1 MAEEETEEA
10 RQEARA
16 RRLSRNPQERVRGLA
31 MAQQQKVARSGELS
45 DRVALERLYGK
56 SVWETLL
63 NNARLTPPEVLRI
76 ARMGSLPQP
85 LLELIV
91 GNRARLASPQVR
103 RALLANRRLTRA
115 MVATVL
121 QATPRNELKLMHK
134 QTAYPAIVREAAAK
148 LLR

>member
-1 MAEEETEEA
+1 
-10 RQEARA
+10 
-16 RRLSRNPQERVRGLA
+16 

-76 ARMGSLPQP
+76 ARMGALPQP

-115 MVATVL
+115 MIATVL

>member
-1 MAEEETEEA
+1 MAEEETEDVQ
-10 RQEARA
+10 QEVRS
-16 RRLSRNPQERVRGLA
+16 RRLSRNPQERVRGLT

-76 ARMGSLPQP
+76 ARMGALPQP

-91 GNRARLASPQVR
+91 GNRSRLASPQVR

-115 MVATVL
+115 MIAIVL

-134 QTAYPAIVREAAAK
+134 QTAYPAIVRETAAK